1 MRGVK
6 YMRKLV
12 LLMFFFVT
20 AAYTFNN
27 SLFSDEVAAL
37 NEGVEA
43 AVSEESDKAIDTNVS
58 DEDGFQEDI
67 DISLETTFVKD
78 SMPSYNRAIF
88 TFNDKAYWYAIRP
101 VSNGYKTV
109 VPEKARV
116 GVRNFFTNVRM
127 PIRFFNC
134 IFQGKFKGAG
144 TEFLRLLINSTVGV
158 AGFSDPAKKHFN
170 LDIQEEDFGQT
181 LGRYNCGAG
190 TFIEIPLLGPSNVR
204 DAIGLV
210 ADIALD
216 PITLLGFFVSPYA
229 STGTN
234 AYNVINE
241 VSIDK
246 GELYEALVEDAIDPY
261 ISVQDAYTQNRIK
274 KIKE

>member
-1 MRGVK
+1 MHKHLRE
-6 YMRKLV
+6 LV
-12 LLMFFFVT
+12 SLMFFF
-20 AAYTFNN
+20 ALALYTFNN
-27 SLFSDEVAAL
+27 PLFAGEVAAL
-37 NEGVEA
+37 NE
-43 AVSEESDKAIDTNVS
+43 ESAKTVTGESSKALDTNVS
-58 DEDGFQEDI
+58 DEFEDDI
-67 DISLETTFVKD
+67 DIALETTFVKD

-88 TFNDKAYWYAIRP
+88 TFNDKAYYYVIRP

-127 PIRFFNC
+127 PVRFFNC

-158 AGFSDPAKKHFN
+158 AGFSDAAKKHFN
-170 LDIQEEDFGQT
+170 LDMQNEDFGQT
-181 LGRYNCGAG
+181 LGKYNCGAG
-190 TFIEIPLLGPSNVR
+190 TFVELPLLGPSNVR
-204 DAIGLV
+204 DTIGLV

-216 PITLLGFFVSPYA
+216 PITLLAFFVSPYA
-229 STGTN
+229 STGVK
-234 AYNVINE
+234 AYDVINE

-246 GELYEALVEDAIDPY
+246 GDTYEALVEDAIDPY
-261 ISVQDAYTQNRIK
+261 IAVQDAYTQNRIK